1 MKTPL
6 CTFCLKSGILCPK
19 CQEKVEK
26 GEVSELDIKIAKE
39 LLELESRFPALKDVE
54 FKKSIEIGPLIIIL
68 VGEKD
73 VSSVI
78 GPNGKIVKIL
88 SGKLNKKIRVV
99 GFSSDIRKT
108 IQDLLAPAE
117 VLGVN
122 IVWLPDGS
130 YEKKVRVRR
139 SDVKRLPADVKTL
152 ENAIQCLLNERFRI
166 VLE

>member
-39 LLELESRFPALKDVE
+39 LLELEPRFPALKDVE

-99 GFSSDIRKT
+99 GSSPDIRKT

-152 ENAIQCLLNERFRI
+152 ENAIRCLLNERFRI